1 MLLRHPRLVLVAAAI
16 LLMAP
21 SLVLGTLL
29 GHDAPHALK
38 WGAEFE
44 EQFRAGVLYPRWLP
58 GYFDGIGA
66 PVFYF
71 YPPFSYWIDGL
82 VNVVTGN
89 LLAVSY
95 NLSIARLVMMLASG
109 LAMHAW
115 LAGSEA
121 SPRAA
126 LSGAIVYMA
135 APYHLF
141 DHYVRAAQA
150 EFSVYILIP
159 LVMLSVRRTANGLS
173 GVVLLAG
180 SYGLLAMAHLPSLLL
195 VSYTALPLYVLYTAW
210 RIGERRHILTF
221 LARCALGGVLG
232 VGLAAIYLVPALTL
246 QPWINTEELFWFGA
260 ERFLLLQL
268 LMAGELEK
276 WLDVVSWATL
286 AYTLAAIAVLAV
298 IGQRPPGWRSEAA
311 FWAVVSL
318 LCAFFVSG
326 AVPWFWEL
334 PQTAKVQFPFRLLI
348 VLEFAIVTALCFVSW
363 PIRSR
368 LGVAILA
375 AGVAAL
381 VPALYALGRDTHEML
396 QRPLPQVDK
405 PRFDA
410 FEYLPA
416 GFDRRPGDNE
426 YLQSVIVPAISCTP
440 EPTAC
445 RAVETG
451 FGGLRI
457 EVDAE
462 LPTSVVLRRFY
473 FPGWRLDPDL
483 PIRATERRKLLS
495 FMAPPGRHVWQ
506 LTRQALPVE
515 RWGQAISAL
524 SLILLLAIAAISWRR
539 REPQSALR

>member
-1 MLLRHPRLVLVAAAI
+1 MLLRHPRLFLVAAAI

-21 SLVLGTLL
+21 SLVLGTLQ
-29 GHDAPHALK
+29 GHDAPHTLK
-38 WGAEFE
+38 WGSEFE
-44 EQFRAGVLYPRWLP
+44 EQFRAGILYPRWLP

-82 VNVVTGN
+82 VNVATGD
-89 LLAVSY
+89 LLPVSY
-95 NLSIARLVMMLASG
+95 NLSVARLVMMLASG

-115 LAGSEA
+115 LTGSAA

-126 LSGAIVYMA
+126 LIGAIVYMA

-159 LVMLSVRRTANGLS
+159 LVMLAVRRAGSGLS
-173 GVVLLAG
+173 GVVLLGG
-180 SYGLLAMAHLPSLLL
+180 SYGFLAMAHLPSLLL
-195 VSYTALPLYVLYTAW
+195 VSYTALPLFVLYTAW
-210 RIGERRHILTF
+210 RIGERRQALAF

-232 VGLAAIYLVPALTL
+232 LGLAAIYLVPALTL
-246 QPWINTEELFWFGA
+246 QAWINTEELFWFGA

-268 LMAGELEK
+268 LFAGDLEK

-286 AYTLAAIAVLAV
+286 AFTLAAIAVLA
-298 IGQRPPGWRSEAA
+298 ITAQRPQGWRSEAA
-311 FWAVVSL
+311 FWAVISL
-318 LCAFFVSG
+318 LCAAFVSG
-326 AVPWFWEL
+326 AVRWFWEL

-348 VLEFAIVTALCFVSW
+348 VLEFAIVSALCLVPW
-363 PIRSR
+363 PARSR

-375 AGVAAL
+375 AGAAAL
-381 VPALYALGRDTHEML
+381 LPTLYALGRDTHEML
-396 QRPLPQVDK
+396 QRPLPQVDN
-405 PRFDA
+405 PRYDA

-416 GFDRRPGDNE
+416 GFDRRPGDDD
-426 YLQSVIVPAISCTP
+426 YLQSVIVPTISCTP
-440 EPTAC
+440 EPTVC
-445 RAVETG
+445 HAVETG
-451 FGGLRI
+451 FGSLRI
-457 EVDAE
+457 EVEGE

-473 FPGWRLDPDL
+473 FPGWRLDPDV

-495 FMAPPGRHVWQ
+495 FTAPPGRHVWQ
-506 LTRQALPVE
+506 LTRQTLPAE

-524 SLILLLAIAAISWRR
+524 SLVLLLAIAAIARR
-539 REPQSALR
+539 RRASQSALR